1 MIQTP
6 TDSFLKK
13 GSNLTF
19 TCSAQSDPPA
29 QLQWMFNGEAMPQ
42 KTTANITLTSVEEK
56 HSGNYSCVAYNA
68 KTNRYVSSQ
77 VAVVSVLGKSEA

>member
-1 MIQTP
+1 MTQTP
-6 TDSFLKK
+6 TYSFLKE

-42 KTTANITLTSVEEK
+42 KTTANITLTNVEETN
-56 HSGNYSCVAYNA
+56 SGNYSCVAYNA